1 MVFYAVAPMMG
12 YTHRWARV
20 FYRMLS
26 GHVQLYTEM
35 LVDQAVIHG
44 CDITV
49 LPQEGPVI
57 LQLGGSDP
65 DTMARAVAMAEPHAY
80 VAYNINAGCP
90 SDRVKQGAFGACL
103 MKDPPRVAALIR
115 AMRQETHRP
124 VEVKTRLGVDDLD
137 SDDHLYR
144 FLESCLHAGCARIV
158 LHARKAWLSGLS
170 PAENRTIPPLQ
181 YERVLAAKARFPDA
195 QIMING
201 GLSTFNNPWHD
212 ALDGV
217 MLGRA
222 VWDHPEIL
230 LTVDPLVTA
239 QEGRGDIADIVQH
252 YIAFCHEAG
261 ARPSLFLPPLM
272 GLGRGKAGARA
283 WRQSLTNILAQRT
296 GQGGSGKHD
305 PLLIHSMIEESFVR
319 FTGDLNGAKLTQMVV

>member
-1 MVFYAVAPMMG
+1 MFSYAVAPMMG

-26 GHVQLYTEM
+26 QHVQLYTEM

-65 DTMARAVAMAEPHAY
+65 DTMARAVAMAEHHAY
-80 VAYNINAGCP
+80 IAYNINAGCP
-90 SDRVKQGAFGACL
+90 SDRVKQGSFGACL
-103 MKDPPRVAALIR
+103 MKDPPRVAAMIR
-115 AMRQETHRP
+115 AMRQETHRS
-124 VEVKTRLGVDDLD
+124 VEVKTRLGVDDQD

-144 FLESCLHAGCARIV
+144 FLESCLNAGCGRIV

-181 YERVLAAKARFPDA
+181 YDRVLAAKARFPDA
-195 QIMING
+195 DIMING
-201 GLSTFNNPWHD
+201 GLRTFENPWQET
-212 ALDGV
+212 LGGI

-230 LTVDPLVTA
+230 LTVDPLVTGQA
-239 QEGRGDIADIVQH
+239 GSVDLSDSVGR
-252 YIAFCHEAG
+252 YIAFCNDAG
-261 ARPSLFLPPLM
+261 ARPSLFFPPLM
-272 GLGRGKAGARA
+272 GLGRGKSGARA
-283 WRQSLTNILAQRT
+283 WRQSLTDIIAQRT
-296 GQGGSGKHD
+296 GQGGSGKHHT
-305 PLLIHSMIEESFVR
+305 LLIHSV
-319 FTGDLNGAKLTQMVV
+319 TQ

>member
-1 MVFYAVAPMMG
+1 MFSYAVAPMMA
-12 YTHRWARV
+12 YTHRWARI

-26 GHVQLYTEM
+26 QHVLLYTEM

-44 CDITV
+44 CDLTV

-65 DTMARAVAMAEPHAY
+65 DTMARAVGMAEHHAY
-80 VAYNINAGCP
+80 SAYNINAGCP
-90 SDRVKQGAFGACL
+90 SDRVKQGSFGACL
-103 MKDPPRVAALIR
+103 MKDPPRVAAMIR

-144 FLESCLHAGCARIV
+144 FLESCLNAGCGRIV

-170 PAENRTIPPLQ
+170 PAENRTVPPLQ
-181 YERVLAAKARFPDA
+181 YDRVLAAKARFPEAD
-195 QIMING
+195 IMING
-201 GLSTFNNPWHD
+201 GLSTFENPWQET
-212 ALDGV
+212 LGGI

-230 LTVDPLVTA
+230 LTVDPLVTG
-239 QEGRGDIADIVQH
+239 QGGRVDLSDIVGR
-252 YIAFCHEAG
+252 YIAFCEGVEA
-261 ARPSLFLPPLM
+261 RSSLFLPPLM
-272 GLGRGKAGARA
+272 GLGRGKPGARA
-283 WRQSLTNILAQRT
+283 WRQSLTDIIAQRT
-296 GQGGSGKHD
+296 GHGAAGKHNT
-305 PLLIHSMIEESFVR
+305 LLIHSV
-319 FTGDLNGAKLTQMVV
+319 TQ